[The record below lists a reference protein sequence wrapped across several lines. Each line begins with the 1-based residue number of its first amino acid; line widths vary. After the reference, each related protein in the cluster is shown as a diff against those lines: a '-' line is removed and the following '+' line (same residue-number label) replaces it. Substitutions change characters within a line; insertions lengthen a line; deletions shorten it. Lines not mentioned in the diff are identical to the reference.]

1 MEYRAWEDYY
11 NPYDYLGAAD
21 KEALEY
27 LRAHPEANKRAVKQA
42 AENFAL
48 VYEHSDSLRQK
59 PFKMQLLIAMKTADY
74 NSRKTE
80 RKGKMDAELKQ
91 AIIRDYQTGMTPV
104 EIAERY
110 GLHPTTTK
118 NNISNWAKKGLLELR
133 TAPKK
138 NGETEI
144 AGACKE
150 EPPKVEFY
158 ENGFPVDYETPEP
171 PEETEKAEPEE
182 EPEKSIDDPIE
193 DDGADFI
200 ATLEQLEEFVFE
212 LFPGSYVLECFASNV
227 KNFAGIQFVDGTG
240 RAYLLKLEEKTEEDR
255 DDF

>member
-1 MEYRAWEDYY
+1 MGYREWEDYY
-11 NPYDYLGAAD
+11 NPVDYLGAANM
-21 KEALEY
+21 EALEY
-27 LRAHPEANKRAVKQA
+27 LRAHPEADKRAVKQA

-48 VYEHSDSLRQK
+48 VYEYSDSLRQK
-59 PFKMQLLIAMKTADY
+59 PFKIQLLIAMKTADY

-110 GLHPTTTK
+110 GLHPTTTN
-118 NNISNWAKKGLLELR
+118 NNISNWAKNGLLELR
-133 TAPKK
+133 ATPKK

-158 ENGFPVDYETPEP
+158 ENGFPVEYETPEP

-193 DDGADFI
+193 DDGADF
-200 ATLEQLEEFVFE
+200 LYKLEELKDWVLE
-212 LFPGSYVLECFASNV
+212 VFPGSYILECFASNV
-227 KNFAGIQFVDGTG
+227 KNFAALHFCDVTG
-240 RAYLLKLEEKTEEDR
+240 KEYKIKLEG
-255 DDF
+255 